1 MTETRP
7 PYEERTRGPVWRR
20 WRRWAFGLLFAGI
33 LATLLGIGLRPAAE
47 PVEIGT
53 VSRGAMEATLREEG
67 KTRIKERYVISAPV
81 AGNLRRIPLKAGD
94 PVRAG
99 ETVLAT
105 LDPLPAALLDA
116 RARAMAEARRDAARA
131 ELERARAALDWARA
145 EARRVRALF
154 ESGSATPQERD
165 AALWRETDAA
175 QQAAAAEH
183 QLRMA
188 EAELRLFTD
197 AADASPTNSGPVQL
211 RSPVDGRVLRVFESS
226 ARVVS
231 PGTPLL
237 EVGDPTDLEV
247 VIEVLSREAVA
258 LQPGLPVRLEQW
270 GGETPLEARIRRVEP
285 SAFTKVSALGVEEQR
300 VRVIA
305 DLITPPE
312 GRPGLG
318 DQFRV
323 DAVVILWSADDVL
336 KVPVGA
342 LFRRGSD
349 WAVFVLD
356 RGRARLRPVVVGHR
370 NEREAE
376 IRDGLHEGETVL
388 LYPGERVRDG
398 QRVRPVTINP

>member
-20 WRRWAFGLLFAGI
+20 WRRWAFGLVVAGI

-154 ESGSATPQERD
+154 ESVSATPQERD

-312 GRPGLG
+312 RRSGLG

-398 QRVRPVTINP
+398 QRVRPVAINP

>member
-1 MTETRP
+1 
-7 PYEERTRGPVWRR
+7 V
-20 WRRWAFGLLFAGI
+20 
-33 LATLLGIGLRPAAE
+33 TLLGIGLRPAAE

-188 EAELRLFTD
+188 EAELRLFAD
-197 AADASPTNSGPVQL
+197 AAEAFPTNSGPVQL

-312 GRPGLG
+312 RRSGLG

>member
-1 MTETRP
+1 
-7 PYEERTRGPVWRR
+7 
-20 WRRWAFGLLFAGI
+20 
-33 LATLLGIGLRPAAE
+33 LLGIGLRPAAE

-312 GRPGLG
+312 RRSGLG

>member
-7 PYEERTRGPVWRR
+7 SSEERTRGPVWRR
-20 WRRWAFGLLFAGI
+20 WRRWAFGLVVAGI

-211 RSPVDGRVLRVFESS
+211 RSPVDGRVLRVFETS

-247 VIEVLSREAVA
+247 VIEVLSREAVT

-312 GRPGLG
+312 RRPGLG

-356 RGRARLRPVVVGHR
+356 RGRARLRPVAVGHR